1 MLCKNASNVNSAR
14 GAKVARSA
22 AVTPVRVCGERPPTV
37 IIVMIIMMMT
47 VHFVRCEWPRRI
59 KLKRSAP
66 MWLQLA
72 YLLTLH
78 FYCTL
83 YTLVPR
89 AFCCVFNYHFLPPF
103 FRCLFTFTQH
113 LLPIALSSIVFN
125 PVKVHVVAYFRA
137 VKHVICQVS

>member
-1 MLCKNASNVNSAR
+1 MAKSASREGKNSNKNLKMLCKNASNVNSAR

-103 FRCLFTFTQH
+103 FAVYLRLPSTFYQ
-113 LLPIALSSIVFN
+113 
-125 PVKVHVVAYFRA
+125 
-137 VKHVICQVS
+137 